1 MAWNRERLESVV
13 RDRIGGAK
21 LVVVANREPY
31 LHTFDRGEIRCSRPA
46 SGLTT
51 ALDPVMRTCGGTWVA
66 HGSADADR
74 FVSDASGRVRVPPD
88 EPAYTLRHVWL
99 SKEEEQG

>member
-1 MAWNRERLESVV
+1 MAWKRERLESVA

-21 LVVVANREPY
+21 LVVVANREAY
-31 LHTFDRGEIRCSRPA
+31 CTFDGEEIRCSKPA

-66 HGSADADR
+66 HGAEMQTGLSATPSG
-74 FVSDASGRVRVPPD
+74 VSWCRPISPHTRSG
-88 EPAYTLRHVWL
+88 AY
-99 SKEEEQG
+99 G